1 MEAQQRDYAL
11 ASRVSRLDD
20 DVLIGVAEV
29 AAFTGFAEITIRQKR
44 IKGFPAPFAGLNRLR
59 WRVGDIRAWLRAGTQ
74 MQPAEPVVGRKSPRP
89 GKPRMPVVVR

>member
-29 AAFTGFAEITIRQKR
+29 AAFTGFAEITIRQRR

-59 WRVGDIRAWLRAGTQ
+59 WRVGDIRTWLRAGTQ
-74 MQPAEPVVGRKSPRP
+74 TQPAEPVVGNRRLRP
-89 GKPRMPVVVR
+89 GKPRMPVVVS